1 MTSLPAQSFWIKD
14 RGLIREGN
22 WADLTLFDPEEVDSQ
37 ATYADPHR
45 YADGIPYV
53 LVNGVLVVKED
64 KPTGALPGQAIYGPG
79 KVSTAVTS
87 K

>member
-1 MTSLPAQSFWIKD
+1 MTSLPAQTFQIKD

-37 ATYADPHR
+37 ATYVDPHH

-53 LVNGVLVVKED
+53 LVNGVLVVKEG

-79 KVSTAVTS
+79 KASVVVTS